1 LLPGHYGRSCRN
13 TDVACNACPGK
24 HHSLIHG
31 AERVFPGKPQPKG
44 KATISSLIRIN
55 QTKSVWFFTFK
66 LNSTTSAL
74 TTFFYVAL
82 SCYQNSPAC
91 CSDRGSIYS
100 PYLQI

>member
-1 LLPGHYGRSCRN
+1 
-13 TDVACNACPGK
+13 
-24 HHSLIHG
+24 
-31 AERVFPGKPQPKG
+31 
-44 KATISSLIRIN
+44 
-55 QTKSVWFFTFK
+55 VWFFTFK